1 MLAQPFIEN
10 AIEHGIRHKESK
22 GRIDIRFRLKNGM
35 IELEVEDD
43 GIGRQKAQ
51 EILKN
56 QNIEHKSLATKITT
70 ERIRALNKRMKQKI
84 FLEIID
90 LMENLQE
97 AKGTLVNIKIPYL
110 QR

>member
-1 MLAQPFIEN
+1 
-10 AIEHGIRHKESK
+10 
-22 GRIDIRFRLKNGM
+22 M